1 MLYALIKS
9 ICLTEGRLS
18 PNWYALMIKNIS
30 SVPSDSLIQTD
41 VCIIGAG
48 AAGIAIAL
56 SLAGRNLN
64 ITLLESGSD
73 KLDKNTQALYAGTVV
88 NEKLHSPPDKYRHRR
103 FGGSTA
109 IWGGRCMPFDPIDFE
124 KRDYIPQSGW
134 PITYEDLA
142 PYYPK
147 ANRLLEAGEYRY
159 DADDVFGM
167 DKSLFKGFRSDNVL
181 TNNME
186 RFSCPTNVASRYRRR
201 LELAE
206 DIQVLLGANCTGIRL
221 DDTGRHTTHL
231 DVASLDGKKMKI
243 IAKEVVVATGGIEA
257 ARLLLAS
264 NDVCKMGIGNQH
276 DLVGR
281 FYQCHIAGNLGKLT
295 IFGPTSNVR
304 HGYEISAEGIYC
316 RRRISLTEETQRK
329 IQAGNMVA
337 RLHFPKIVD
346 PSHKIGVLSGLFLA
360 KNFISYE
367 YGKRLKDGRAS
378 PTTYLKH
385 LKNIILDPIDT
396 IKFLYHWIT
405 KRTLAKRKFPS
416 VILRNKINQ
425 FTLEIHGEQYPNR
438 NSRIS
443 LLDEKD
449 ALGMP
454 KTKIDWQYLPE
465 DIESIRR
472 SLSVL
477 SEELQKSGIGTFEF
491 DSKRLEE
498 DLTRFGAYGGH
509 HIGTTRMGESPE
521 ISVVDANCKV
531 HHVDNLYI
539 ASSAVFPTSGQA
551 NPTLTI
557 VALSFRLADH
567 LAQKLNAPLQMNH
580 LRI

>member
-1 MLYALIKS
+1 
-9 ICLTEGRLS
+9 
-18 PNWYALMIKNIS
+18 MINNIS
-30 SVPSDSLIQTD
+30 SIPSDTQIETD
-41 VCIIGAG
+41 ICIIGSG

-56 SLAGRNLN
+56 SLAGRGLN
-64 ITLLESGSD
+64 ITLLESGTD
-73 KLDKNTQALYAGTVV
+73 TLNKKTQNLYAGEVAD
-88 NEKLHSPPDKYRHRR
+88 ELLHSPPDKYRHRR

-124 KRDYIPQSGW
+124 KREYIPQSGW
-134 PITYEDLA
+134 PISYTDLA
-142 PYYPK
+142 PYFPV
-147 ANRLLEAGEYRY
+147 ANRLLEAGEYAY
-159 DADDVFGM
+159 DADEVFG
-167 DKSLFKGFRSDNVL
+167 KNKPLFKGFDSQILL
-181 TNNME
+181 TSNLE
-186 RFSCPTNVASRYRRR
+186 RFSCPTNVAHRYRNH
-201 LELAE
+201 LEKAK

-221 DDTGRHTTHL
+221 NAAANHVDCL
-231 DVASLDGKKMKI
+231 DVASLEGKKIKV
-243 IAKEVVVATGGIEA
+243 IAKQVVMATGGIET

-264 NDVCKMGIGNQH
+264 NDICKTGIGNQY

-281 FYQCHIAGNLGKLT
+281 YYQCHIAGNLGKLT
-295 IFGPTSNVR
+295 IFGSPTNVR
-304 HGYEISAEGIYC
+304 HGYEVSPEGIYC
-316 RRRISLTEETQRK
+316 RRRLSLSAETQRK

-378 PTTYLKH
+378 LGTYFKH
-385 LKNIILDPIDT
+385 LSNIALDPVDT

-416 VILRNKINQ
+416 VILRNKSNQ
-425 FTLEIHGEQYPNR
+425 FTLEIHSEQYPNA

-443 LLDEKD
+443 LLDERD
-449 ALGMP
+449 MLGMQRV
-454 KTKIDWQYLPE
+454 KIDWQYLPE
-465 DIESIRR
+465 DIESVRR
-472 SLSVL
+472 SLEIIK
-477 SEELQKSGIGTFEF
+477 EEINKSGIGTFEF
-491 DSKRLEE
+491 NAEQLEE

-509 HIGTTRMGESPE
+509 HIGTARMGDDPQT
-521 ISVVDANCKV
+521 SVVDANCKI

-557 VALSFRLADH
+557 AAISLRLADH
-567 LAQKLNAPLQMNH
+567 LAQKMQAVDQARH
-580 LRI
+580 TII

>member
-1 MLYALIKS
+1 
-9 ICLTEGRLS
+9 
-18 PNWYALMIKNIS
+18 MIKNIS
-30 SVPSDSLIQTD
+30 SIPADHLIQTD
-41 VCIIGAG
+41 ICIVGSG

-56 SLAGRNLN
+56 SLAGRGLN
-64 ITLLESGSD
+64 ITVLESGTD
-73 KLDKNTQALYAGTVV
+73 KLDKNTQALYAGIVV
-88 NEKLHSPPDKYRHRR
+88 DEKLHSPPDKYRHRR

-124 KRDYIPQSGW
+124 KRDFIPGSGW
-134 PITYEDLA
+134 PITYQDLA
-142 PYYPK
+142 PYFPQ
-147 ANRLLEAGEYRY
+147 ANQLLEAGQYRY

-167 DKSLFKGFRSDNVL
+167 DKPLFRGFRSETVL

-186 RFSCPTNVASRYRRR
+186 RFSCPTNVGSRYRRR

-206 DIQVLLGANCTGIRL
+206 DIQVIFGANCTGIRL
-221 DDTGRHTTHL
+221 DSAGSHVTHL
-231 DVASLDGKKMKI
+231 DVASLDGKKI
-243 IAKEVVVATGGIEA
+243 RVVAKEIVIATGGIEA

-264 NDVCKMGIGNQH
+264 SDVCKTGIGNQN

-295 IFGPTSNVR
+295 ILGPTSNVR
-304 HGYEISAEGIYC
+304 HNYEVSAEGIYC

-346 PSHKIGVLSGLFLA
+346 PTHKIGVLSGLFLA

-367 YGKRLKDGRAS
+367 YGKRLKDGKATF
-378 PTTYLKH
+378 TTYLKH
-385 LKNIILDPIDT
+385 FKNIILDPIDT
-396 IKFLYHWIT
+396 FKFLYHWLT

-416 VILRNKINQ
+416 VILRNKVNQ

-454 KTKIDWQYLPE
+454 KVKVDWQYMPE
-465 DIESIRR
+465 DIESVRR
-472 SLSVL
+472 TLNVL
-477 SEELQKSGIGTFEF
+477 SEEFSKSGVGTFEF
-491 DSKRLEE
+491 DSEQLEE

-509 HIGTTRMGESPE
+509 HIGTTKMGVDPES
-521 ISVVDANCKV
+521 SVVDANCKV

-557 VALSFRLADH
+557 VALSLRLADH
-567 LAQKLNAPLQMNH
+567 LAKKLNAFPQQSH
-580 LRI
+580 SGI